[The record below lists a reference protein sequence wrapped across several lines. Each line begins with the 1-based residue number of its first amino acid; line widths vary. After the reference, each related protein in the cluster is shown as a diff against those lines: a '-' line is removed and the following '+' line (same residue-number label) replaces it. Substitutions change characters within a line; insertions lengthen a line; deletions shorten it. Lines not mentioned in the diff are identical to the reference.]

1 MALAAVKWRWLTHR
15 VAVAD
20 HGARVLSLG
29 LIEHEDG
36 IHQGRQEPKPAAA
49 AGRCRENARCDRNS
63 ASSAN
68 EEAEKT
74 AQSAPWKHSERQ
86 RKELWWD

>member
-1 MALAAVKWRWLTHR
+1 MAAVKWRWLTHR
-15 VAVAD
+15 AAVAD
-20 HGARVLSLG
+20 HGARVLGLG

-36 IHQGRQEPKPAAA
+36 IRQG
-49 AGRCRENARCDRNS
+49 ENARCDRNS